1 MGKNRRKEWED
12 AISLMTDEELDFV
25 WGHPD
30 GYYPGFYKMVRERG
44 CYSWNAPYH
53 VPENKA
59 MMNAIIG
66 ILNEQGCQ
74 CKYDDEFDELC
85 FFYHGSNFSIRF
97 DEDFEYIKIIDNSW
111 KKLRLDDSDGVEKK
125 IYAINR
131 ANIWSSVTIAYIL
144 DMEER
149 TMEVFSSS
157 NIPYFPN
164 RAYLKKF
171 LNSKLLNMLSSHDL
185 VDYFLQEEAENAIQQ
200 GFSDSIAS

>member
-1 MGKNRRKEWED
+1 MGKDRRKEWEE
-12 AISLMTDEELDFV
+12 AVNLMTDDELDFV
-25 WGHPD
+25 LEHPD
-30 GYYPGFYKMVRERG
+30 GYYRGFYLMALDKASENRH
-44 CYSWNAPYH
+44 YPYLI
-53 VPENKA
+53 PENKA

-66 ILNEQGCQ
+66 ILEGLGCQ
-74 CKYDDEFDELC
+74 CEYDDEFDELC

-111 KKLRLDDSDGVEKK
+111 KKMSLDDSDGVEEK

-144 DMEER
+144 GMEER
-149 TMEVFSSS
+149 TMEIYSSS

-171 LNSKLLNMLSSHDL
+171 LHSKLLNMLSTHDL
-185 VDYFLQEEAENAIQQ
+185 VDYFLQEEVENSILQ